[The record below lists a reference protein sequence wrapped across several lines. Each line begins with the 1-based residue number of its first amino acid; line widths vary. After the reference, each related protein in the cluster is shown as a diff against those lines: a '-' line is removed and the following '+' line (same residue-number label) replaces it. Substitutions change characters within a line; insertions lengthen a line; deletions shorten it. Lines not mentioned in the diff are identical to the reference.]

1 MVYKVLGFIHGYL
14 ALGTIKLH
22 TGLILWM
29 GILFAF
35 LGFLFK
41 NKVGKKWIV
50 YNRIFGFIL
59 IGLFF
64 LHYFFPWIRK

>member
-29 GILFAF
+29 GILFCIFRF
-35 LGFLFK
+35 L
-41 NKVGKKWIV
+41 V
-50 YNRIFGFIL
+50 
-59 IGLFF
+59 
-64 LHYFFPWIRK
+64 